1 MIKGLIMK
9 FIILIFAL
17 FTLLF
22 SKEAQIT
29 KDIFEVS
36 IKKDGKEY
44 TIKRNQEK
52 IPKEYLNPLRGVI
65 APFKIDKD
73 IQTIGELEV
82 IDYFKKSE
90 NNSSIVIV
98 DARGEDWYENM
109 HIPSAINIPYT
120 NFSSKENAIEMITFE
135 FNVKEDKNAKLDF
148 SNAKTLIIYC
158 NGAWCAQSLQLIKD
172 AKYSLIK
179 LGYPKSKIKYY
190 RGGMQSWVTLGLS
203 TKKGN

>member
-1 MIKGLIMK
+1 MK